1 MQPVYQAG
9 TFYGQLQRIL
19 YFKLGSIPS
28 CSISS
33 PQTLV
38 FAVIQSCAVEES
50 DLPLDIHYYS
60 RLSAYDYVDAATIA
74 CVVGH
79 VKDRGRFAI
88 IDRSGD
94 LVHATF
100 TDDDPDMI

>member
-19 YFKLGSIPS
+19 HFKLGSIPS

-50 DLPLDIHYYS
+50 DQPLDIHYYS
-60 RLSAYDYVDAATIA
+60 RLGAYDYVDAATIA